1 MNQNKTDIKKLLD
14 LEQSARALEVNPEQ
28 RRNMNQEMEGVAD
41 QFLDQ
46 LSSEKTYHSTQP
58 EKAVFHITNEQSS
71 VKKVLNVVSDH
82 VFPHGIN
89 AASGG
94 HLGYIPGGGLYAS
107 AIADYLAAV
116 SNAYAGVYF
125 ASPGAVEIE
134 EACLNW
140 LKTCFEFPET
150 SIGNLTSGGSIA
162 NLIALTA
169 ARDAKSVLC
178 QPVSDAVIYMTEQV
192 HHCIHKAL
200 RIIGLENVT
209 IRSVRMDER
218 GRMDID
224 QLSSLLEIDE
234 ERGQRPFMVIAS
246 AGTTDTGAIDPLK
259 KLSTIA
265 KKHDMWFH
273 VDAAY
278 GGFFKLLPEYQRAFA
293 GIEEA
298 DSLVIDPHK
307 GLFLPY
313 GIGAVLVKNR
323 DAVFKSHHYT
333 ANYMQDA
340 TAGDVPVSPA
350 DVSPELTKHFRA
362 LRMWLPLKLHGL
374 APFRAALEEK
384 IMLTHYFRERLEA
397 IGFKLGPPPEL
408 SVSYFWYPQT
418 EAQDAFNQKL
428 LKRCHQDGRVF
439 LSSTRVEGKYVIRM
453 AILSFRTHKATIDQA
468 VSMLEEQLNKIMD

>member
-1 MNQNKTDIKKLLD
+1 MNQNPTDVKEIL
-14 LEQSARALEVNPEQ
+14 ALEESANALEITPEQ
-28 RRNMNQEMEGVAD
+28 RQDMNGEMEQVAN

-46 LSSEKTYHSTQP
+46 LSTTKAYRSSRP
-58 EKAVFHITNEQSS
+58 DKAVFRISDEQMSIQ
-71 VKKVLNVVSDH
+71 KILDTVSNH

-107 AIADYLAAV
+107 AIADYLASV
-116 SNAYAGVYF
+116 SNVYAGMYY

-140 LKTCFEFPET
+140 LKECFEFPEN

-169 ARDAKSVLC
+169 ARDAKRVMER
-178 QPVSDAVIYMTEQV
+178 PVSEAALYMTEQV

-200 RIIGLENVT
+200 RIIGLENVI
-209 IRSVRMDER
+209 IRIVDMNDRGMMDLPQLRSLITNDER
-218 GRMDID
+218 NGKN
-224 QLSSLLEIDE
+224 
-234 ERGQRPFMVIAS
+234 PFLVIAS
-246 AGTTDTGAIDPLK
+246 AGTTDMGAIDPLK
-259 KLSTIA
+259 KLATIA

-278 GGFFKLLPEYQRAFA
+278 GGFFKLLPEYQGAFS
-293 GIEEA
+293 GIEQA

-313 GIGAVLVKNR
+313 GIGAVLVKDRN
-323 DAVFKSHHYT
+323 AVFKSHHYT

-340 TAGDVPVSPA
+340 TSGDVPVSPA

-362 LRMWLPLKLHGL
+362 LRMWLPLKLHGI
-374 APFRAALEEK
+374 APFQAALKEK
-384 IMLTHYFRERLEA
+384 ILLTHYFREQLKNL
-397 IGFKLGPPPEL
+397 GFQLGPRPDL
-408 SVSYFWYPQT
+408 SVSYFWYPRAQK
-418 EAQDAFNQKL
+418 QDAFNQQL
-428 LKRCHQDGRVF
+428 LKNCHQDGRIF
-439 LSSTRVEGKYVIRM
+439 LSSTRVDGKFVIRI

-468 VSMLEEQLNKIMD
+468 IAMLQEQLKKIIN